1 MSLADRYNDGKA
13 EVSMILDA
21 DAAVK
26 GMSKVLMYGKNKYA
40 RGNWK
45 KGLAYTCCIDSL
57 MRHLIAFNNGED
69 IDPESGLPHVDH
81 IQCNTLF
88 LSQMFHTRKDMD
100 DRTAKDITATEV
112 QKRWEAFGEK
122 AIGIAEDFGN
132 SVADN
137 ILAKIHPCRGHAA
150 QQELDFE

>member
-1 MSLADRYNDGKA
+1 MSLADRYNQGKP

-21 DAAVK
+21 DAAVS
-26 GMSKVLMYGKNKYA
+26 GMARVLMYGKNKYA

-45 KGLAYTCCIDSL
+45 KGLTYTCCIDSL

-69 IDPESGLPHVDH
+69 IDPESGMPHVDH

-100 DRTAKDITATEV
+100 DRTKSDITTTEV
-112 QKRWEAFGEK
+112 AKRYEHFEEQCK
-122 AIGIAEDFGN
+122 VAEEELVKPLVDGLYQHTLCG
-132 SVADN
+132 VT
-137 ILAKIHPCRGHAA
+137 HAG
-150 QQELDFE
+150 